1 MGWLWII
8 GAIVWGAIWGFVA
21 YSIVLNRGYPKE
33 EANKWEFVG
42 FFLGII
48 GVFIAMV
55 AKPDI
60 RNQQN
65 TTTQQ
70 QFNEA
75 DTLLKY
81 KELLD
86 SGAITQEEF
95 DAKKKEL
102 LKINSNSVAS
112 NTIIPDNSW
121 KCPSCGNIQPNYVT
135 TCKCGQEKTII
146 SFPEV
151 N

>member
-1 MGWLWII
+1 MDWLLII
-8 GAIVWGAIWGFVA
+8 GVIVWGAIWGFVA

-33 EANKWEFVG
+33 DANKWEFVG

-65 TTTQQ
+65 MTTYQ

-95 DAKKKEL
+95 DAKKREL
-102 LKINSNSVAS
+102 IKVNSNPVAS
-112 NTIIPDNSW
+112 NTTIPNNSW
-121 KCPSCGNIQPNYVT
+121 KCPACGKNNPRYVT
-135 TCKCGQEKTII
+135 TCKCGQIKE
-146 SFPEV
+146 
-151 N
+151 